1 MKTAAADS
9 LGFSE
14 LANAWAAEPGI
25 RSHEYVLD
33 QLLSAFWTG
42 EFENIPDST
51 PENWPDHRTTY
62 RVLEICGGVPTE
74 GLPFEDDV
82 RPEPEALAGVVL
94 DAYPAP
100 GRAVMDSV
108 ELPRDM
114 IRLWCLDQGYD
125 PPKFWFPEDEDKKFV
140 GRPSVKHRLL
150 NQMELRAERRELKE
164 TLAEEARALHD
175 WAENNLRHEFRI
187 PKSRSIENALRGQY
201 RHLKHQDQTR

>member
-42 EFENIPDST
+42 EFENILDST
-51 PENWPDHRTTY
+51 PENWPDRRTIF
-62 RVLEICGGVPTE
+62 RVFEICGAVPTE

-82 RPEPEALAGVVL
+82 RPEPEGLAGVGL

-100 GRAVMDSV
+100 GRAVMDSI

-125 PPKFWFPEDEDKKFV
+125 PPKFWFPEDEDKKLV
-140 GRPSVKHRLL
+140 GRPSVTAPSKPNSSQNGDVTDAVITLARLL
-150 NQMELRAERRELKE
+150 ARRDAREHL
-164 TLAEEARALHD
+164 EAAVSHT
-175 WAENNLRHEFRI
+175 
-187 PKSRSIENALRGQY
+187 IEIRQPSPRRRRPSDDDAR
-201 RHLKHQDQTR
+201 